1 MSPWLCRT
9 LPDFRI
15 IYFMV
20 RFGWANITHSFI
32 DLKEEGPEG
41 GGDFTGAAVACVRF
55 LGYFFAHVHA
65 RFTRT
70 LIPGFCSAIK
80 HTAPV
85 KCLPCIIH
93 SYSQGEL
100 WLSNPTQYEQHVV
113 LWADQA
119 SASTLQSYILF
130 CVLYIQA
137 TIKYL
142 ITAWM
147 ILISYCVNWVG
158 WQRRAWRARERK
170 LPNEVCLCGRVKCLK
185 NTQWCSKA
193 TGRP

>member
-1 MSPWLCRT
+1 MEYSSVYNLVLPSALSPWLSNVPVTLQNPSRLQDHLFYGAFWLSKHYTQFHWPQGRRT
-9 LPDFRI
+9 RGRW
-15 IYFMV
+15 
-20 RFGWANITHSFI
+20 RFYWSSRS
-32 DLKEEGPEG
+32 LC
-41 GGDFTGAAVACVRF
+41 AVFWVFFCTCAC
-55 LGYFFAHVHA
+55 
-65 RFTRT
+65 T

-93 SYSQGEL
+93 SCCQGEL

-158 WQRRAWRARERK
+158 WQRRAWRARE
-170 LPNEVCLCGRVKCLK
+170 EA
-185 NTQWCSKA
+185 SKSSMSLWES
-193 TGRP
+193 